1 MKNIGKVLRIA
12 RIANDL
18 TLKEA
23 GSRSGVS
30 YAYISELER
39 QVKTNV
45 SDEILEKLAKAY
57 NLTKSQIITLEE
69 SYNIL
74 PIPEKRIFSRTLLN
88 VLMYMESN
96 SNKE

>member
-23 GSRSGVS
+23 GCRSGVS
-30 YAYISELER
+30 HIYISELER

-45 SDEILEKLAKAY
+45 SVEVLEKLAKAY
-57 NLTKSQIITLEE
+57 NLTKEQIISLEE
-69 SYNIL
+69 FYNIL
-74 PIPEKRIFSRTLLN
+74 PIPEERMFRRILLN
-88 VLMYMESN
+88 AAIYMEIN
-96 SNKE
+96 ANQE